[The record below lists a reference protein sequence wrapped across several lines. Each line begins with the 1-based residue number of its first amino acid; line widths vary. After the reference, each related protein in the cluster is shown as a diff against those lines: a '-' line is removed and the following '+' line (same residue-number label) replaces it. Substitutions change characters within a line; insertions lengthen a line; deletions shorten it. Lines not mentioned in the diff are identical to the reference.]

1 MEAFPDDDVTACLAD
16 ELLQQRKTQA
26 VTPEERDVLTWRRD
40 RALDAGA
47 PERAEWIW
55 FTAPDHA
62 WRSEAGTEGWL
73 LYDRET
79 REQIAYV
86 ETAIS

>member
-1 MEAFPDDDVTACLAD
+1 VDEFPREDVEACLAD
-16 ELLQQRKTQA
+16 DLLQRRKA
-26 VTPEERDVLTWRRD
+26 REISDEEADVLTWRRD
-40 RALDAGA
+40 QALAGGA
-47 PERAEWIW
+47 PERASWIW

-73 LYDRET
+73 LYDRIT
-79 REQIAYV
+79 GEQIAYV